1 MQKFMLLYSFALFH
15 FGFEDNFRVQA
26 PGVGLGGAICRF
38 FCVTSLGGLYME
50 RLFSGF
56 YGIF

>member
-1 MQKFMLLYSFALFH
+1 MFH
-15 FGFEDNFRVQA
+15 FGFQDNFRVQA
-26 PGVGLGGAICRF
+26 PGGGLGGAICPFLALR
-38 FCVTSLGGLYME
+38 VWGGLCME